1 MSTFNDL
8 FSGYFKGK
16 ELPPVVLD
24 GEVRSVNINSQKR
37 IMDIHTEFPQPVG
50 RGVLFDAERAL
61 QNPTWRF
68 KSYISTQRSRGALLH
83 RNITRTWCSSSN
95 GSFQA

>member
-16 ELPPVVLD
+16 ELPPAVLD

-37 IMDIHTEFPQPVG
+37 IMDIHTEFPSRLG
-50 RGVLFDAERAL
+50 AACCSTRSARCK
-61 QNPTWRF
+61 NPTWRF

-83 RNITRTWCSSSN
+83 RNITRT
-95 GSFQA
+95 